1 MARSSIVI
9 HNAVMSDE
17 MQREA
22 LQCAL
27 LAVNM
32 YQNASGIA
40 TYIAKEFDRKY
51 QRTWHS
57 VVGNTFSSYVQHT
70 SNSYMFFSVSDKNI
84 LLFKT
89 G

>member
-40 TYIAKEFDRKY
+40 TYIAK
-51 QRTWHS
+51 
-57 VVGNTFSSYVQHT
+57 VVPRVPCFTESIQYLHRLHA
-70 SNSYMFFSVSDKNI
+70 I
-84 LLFKT
+84 
-89 G
+89 